1 MKPQPL
7 KAMNIVIALLALLVT
22 ALPTYS
28 QNKPIVA
35 VSSIETSFTNYDTK
49 NIQTAIETAIV
60 QSGKYTLMERS
71 RLDELLKEQGKS
83 TGPHTGRWRYGRLC
97 GR

>member
-1 MKPQPL
+1 MKAQPSI
-7 KAMNIVIALLALLVT
+7 ARHVVIAFLALLSI
-22 ALPTYS
+22 AFPAYS

-60 QSGKYTLMERS
+60 QSGK
-71 RLDELLKEQGKS
+71 
-83 TGPHTGRWRYGRLC
+83 
-97 GR
+97 